1 MSAASRRSRSTLAL
15 LLLAAVVS
23 ISLALAPTATA
34 RDGGSNA
41 AQAINEKDG
50 SSLFDVAFEV
60 RRVSSGVVDQ
70 TNSAVAYSSCESCQT
85 VAIAFQIVLVSGSP
99 DTVTPTN
106 LAVALNEEC
115 TTCQTIAL
123 AYQFVFGTGEP
134 LEFTKEGR
142 DRLKEIRK
150 GLKALGE
157 EGLTPDE
164 IRAGAQQLADEVS
177 LLLSTGLVPK
187 QSGDDEPEGEDD
199 LDRHGDA
206 PVEGEDEQVED
217 DLEEE
222 PAPPEDEYVPP
233 EEEEVEPEEEEPEE
247 DEPAPEPV
255 EPTPAPTEPAPEEDP
270 TAPAEP

>member
-1 MSAASRRSRSTLAL
+1 MSAASSRPRSTLL
-15 LLLAAVVS
+15 CFLLAAAL
-23 ISLALAPTATA
+23 SLSLTLAPAATA
-34 RDGGSNA
+34 QEGGGGNE

-50 SSLFDVAFEV
+50 SSIFELAFEV

-106 LAVALNEEC
+106 LAVAINEEC

-123 AYQFVFGTGEP
+123 AYQFVFGTGQP

-164 IRAGAQQLADEVS
+164 IRAGAQQLADEVK
-177 LLLSTGLVPK
+177 LLLSTGL
-187 QSGDDEPEGEDD
+187 
-199 LDRHGDA
+199 A
-206 PVEGEDEQVED
+206 PRESDED
-217 DLEEE
+217 DLEGGGGTPGEGDGEAVEDDVPEE
-222 PAPPEDEYVPP
+222 TAPPDDELVAP
-233 EEEEVEPEEEEPEE
+233 EEEVQPEPEVE
-247 DEPAPEPV
+247 PEPV
-255 EPTPAPTEPAPEEDP
+255 EPEPVEPAPAPTEPAPGEDP
-270 TAPAEP
+270 GAPVEP

>member
-1 MSAASRRSRSTLAL
+1 VLAL
-15 LLLAAVVS
+15 VL
-23 ISLALAPTATA
+23 SLAPASSATA
-34 RDGGSNA
+34 GAAGGANQA
-41 AQAINEKDG
+41 EAINEKDG
-50 SSLFDVAFEV
+50 SSVFDLAFEV

-142 DRLKEIRK
+142 ERLKEIRK
-150 GLKALGE
+150 GLDALGE

-164 IRAGAQQLADEVS
+164 IRTGAQQLADEVK
-177 LLLSTGLVPK
+177 LLLSTGLAP
-187 QSGDDEPEGEDD
+187 SEPDDDGLDD
-199 LDRHGDA
+199 AG
-206 PVEGEDEQVED
+206 P
-217 DLEEE
+217 
-222 PAPPEDEYVPP
+222 
-233 EEEEVEPEEEEPEE
+233 
-247 DEPAPEPV
+247 
-255 EPTPAPTEPAPEEDP
+255 
-270 TAPAEP
+270 